1 MTPKQI
7 HALSAAS
14 FELMTRRHLYS
25 QGWRLAY
32 QLDPAGKGIST
43 QPVPPKDPVP
53 QGFDR
58 VLSL

>member
-1 MTPKQI
+1 MQLHQLT
-7 HALSAAS
+7 AAS
-14 FELMTRRHLYS
+14 FDLMAGRRLYS

-32 QLDPAGKGIST
+32 KVDPNTQGIVT
-43 QPVPPKDPVP
+43 LPIPPKDPVP